1 MEDFKILDLNM
12 GEVVGL
18 EEEHEGKVALDHHL
32 REMLEMS

>member
-1 MEDFKILDLNM
+1 MDLNM

-18 EEEHEGKVALDHHL
+18 EEEHEGKVALDLNL